1 MTELSGRIA
10 LVTGAGVNIGRTTAR
25 TLAAAG
31 AAVVCFDING
41 ADAEATALTIQ
52 SEGGRAA
59 AVCGDVRQP
68 SDVAAA
74 LDTAERAFGDVADI
88 IVNNAAILITKGV
101 RDTTLEEWRRVVD
114 VTLTGSFVVA
124 QAAAERMIARG
135 KPGAIVNMC
144 SGAGHRG
151 QTRAFAYAAA
161 KGGILNFT
169 RSLAIELAPHRIRAN
184 SITPT
189 RTAEP
194 TRNGI
199 PGEPP
204 RTQNPDPG
212 DIPLGRI
219 GKAED
224 IAQAILFLV
233 SDAAE
238 FITGVDLPVD
248 GGVLAMSLGRPSQ
261 PVRS

>member
-1 MTELSGRIA
+1 MSQLTGRIA
-10 LVTGAGVNIGRTTAR
+10 LVTGAGVNIGRMTAR

-31 AAVVCFDING
+31 AAVVCFDISG
-41 ADAEATALTIQ
+41 DDAEATAALIRG
-52 SEGGRAA
+52 EGGRAV
-59 AVCGDVRQP
+59 AVCGDVREP
-68 SDVAAA
+68 ADVATA
-74 LDTAERAFGDVADI
+74 LDAAERAFGDVADI
-88 IVNNAAILITKGV
+88 IVNNAAVLVSKGL
-101 RDTTLEEWRRVVD
+101 RETTLADWRRVID
-114 VTLTGSFVVA
+114 VTLTGPFVVA
-124 QAAAERMIARG
+124 QAAAERLIGRG

-161 KGGILNFT
+161 KGGVLNLT
-169 RSLAIELAPHRIRAN
+169 RSLAIELAPFRIRAN

-194 TRNGI
+194 TRTGI
-199 PGEPP
+199 PGDPP
-204 RTQNPDPG
+204 RKQNPDPG

-224 IAQAILFLV
+224 IANAIVFLV

-238 FITGVDLPVD
+238 FITGADLPVD
-248 GGVLAMSLGRPSQ
+248 GGVLAMSLGRPSD
-261 PVRS
+261 SKG